1 MQKNGVMSR
10 RQSYYIRWMEDG
22 TENTLKTNFEKVKE
36 FMKSFGQEVKT
47 KPEWPNEDTMEL
59 RIDLIEEEL
68 EEFKDAIIDGD
79 GTLVDVA
86 DALSDL
92 LYVVYGAG
100 HSFGIDLDKCF
111 AEVHRSN
118 MSKLDDDG
126 LPFYREDGKVL
137 KGPNFS
143 EPDLTSVLF
152 DASFSSEQEED
163 TEKRKSWQ
171 QLFMEEQLGYYNEE
185 HETSYTFKEYYD
197 AVVNKKIAVHYD
209 WEKLLGLKDG

>member
-1 MQKNGVMSR
+1 
-10 RQSYYIRWMEDG
+10 MES
-22 TENTLKTNFEKVKE
+22 TLKTNFERVKE
-36 FMKSFGQEVKT
+36 FMDSFGQEVKS
-47 KPEWPNEDTMEL
+47 KPEWPNDETMEL

-68 EEFKDAIIDGD
+68 GELKDAIIDGD

-152 DASFSSEQEED
+152 DASFPSEQDEIENE
-163 TEKRKSWQ
+163 TKSKTWQ
-171 QLFMEEQLGYYNEE
+171 QLVMEEHMEYYNEE
-185 HETSYTFKEYYD
+185 HGTSYTFEKYYD
-197 AVVNKKIAVHYD
+197 DVVNEKIKVHYD
-209 WEKLLGLKDG
+209 WKALLGIMEEK